1 MSQATAQGIPF
12 ARRRASAASTGSAP
26 RGEFVDIG
34 GRRLRIVRAGPAV
47 SERPTIV
54 LEHGAFG
61 CASDWQVV
69 QDRLAA
75 KGLRSLAYDRA
86 GLGHSDPG
94 PTPRDG
100 HAIVADLAALLDA
113 LGETAPVV
121 LVGHSMG
128 GLMVRLFALTH
139 PKRVLGLVFVDAV
152 TPEVMASA
160 VGAHAVRVFGQMLRI
175 TTHTAR
181 LGLHRPIAL
190 LAGDRILLSPEASA
204 EKRRIWGSASHARWS
219 SAEVDQWPATSD
231 QAKTRDL
238 PARLPVAVV
247 TAGAAETAT
256 VLKEIQMIPAI
267 ASKSGYIEHVPGAGH
282 AALLGRKFADPI
294 VRGAEHV
301 LASVKR

>member
-1 MSQATAQGIPF
+1 MTAAEVQPSSF
-12 ARRRASAASTGSAP
+12 VRAWPHARAP

-34 GRRLRIVRAGPAV
+34 GRTLRVVRAGPAE
-47 SERPTIV
+47 SPRPTIV

-61 CASDWQVV
+61 CAADWQVV

-86 GLGHSDPG
+86 GLGHSQPG
-94 PTPRDG
+94 PLPRDG
-100 HAIVADLAALLDA
+100 RAIVADLTALLDA
-113 LGETAPVV
+113 LGETEPVV

-139 PKRVLGLVFVDAV
+139 PKRVLGVVFVDAV

-160 VGAHAVRVFGQMLRI
+160 VGAHAVRAFRQMLRLSVV
-175 TTHTAR
+175 TSQ
-181 LGLHRPIAL
+181 LGLHRPIAV
-190 LAGDRILLSPEASA
+190 LAGDRILLGPEASA
-204 EKRRIWGSASHARWS
+204 EKRRIWGSPSHARGS
-219 SAEVDQWPATSD
+219 SAEVDQWPVTSD
-231 QAKTRDL
+231 QAKEREL
-238 PARLPVAVV
+238 PARMPVAVV
-247 TAGAAETAT
+247 TAGAAETQT

-267 ASKSGYIEHVPGAGH
+267 ASRSGYIEHVPRATH
-282 AALLGRKFADPI
+282 ASLLGRRHADPI

>member
-1 MSQATAQGIPF
+1 MTAAETQPLRF
-12 ARRRASAASTGSAP
+12 ALARPRPSAP

-34 GRRLRIVRAGPAV
+34 GRRLRMVRAGPAQ
-47 SERPTIV
+47 SGRPTIV

-75 KGLRSLAYDRA
+75 KGLKSVAYDRA

-94 PTPRDG
+94 PLPRDG
-100 HAIVADLAALLDA
+100 CAIVADLAALLDA
-113 LGETAPVV
+113 AGETQPVV

-139 PKRVLGLVFVDAV
+139 PKRVLGVVLVDAV
-152 TPEVMASA
+152 TPEVLASP
-160 VGAHAVRVFGQMLRI
+160 VGAHAVNAFRQMMRLAAV
-175 TTHTAR
+175 TGR

-190 LAGDRILLSPEASA
+190 VAGDRIFLSPEASA
-204 EKRRIWGSASHARWS
+204 EKRRIWGSPAHARWAA
-219 SAEVDQWPATSD
+219 AEVDQWPVTSD
-231 QAKTRDL
+231 QAKAKDL
-238 PARLPVAVV
+238 PARMPVAVV
-247 TAGAAETAT
+247 TAGAAETQT

-267 ASKSGYIEHVPGAGH
+267 ASKAGYIEHVPRAGH
-282 AALLGRKFADPI
+282 ANLLGRKHADPVI
-294 VRGAEHV
+294 RGVEHV